1 MMVCA
6 FAERGLATG
15 KGTKTKGPP
24 GQQKMPELSDYVKV
38 PKVRAN
44 IVYEESSCSVVF
56 TEPSI
61 STPHIEKIARGID
74 PST

>member
-1 MMVCA
+1 MMFCA

-38 PKVRAN
+38 LTVRAM
-44 IVYEESSCSVVF
+44 IDYEESSCSVVL
-56 TEPSI
+56 TEPSN
-61 STPHIEKIARGID
+61 STPHIVKSHGE
-74 PST
+74 